1 MLFLA
6 VFCGFLAE
14 YKLEQTIER
23 HREKEYILSMI
34 DDLKVDTSNI
44 TTHAIFRSDRR
55 RRMDSL
61 SLLLRQPDYLN
72 QTALIY
78 YYARWVPRNT
88 YFYPTDRTMQQ
99 LKNAGGMRLITR
111 KSAAEAI
118 MAYDAQLKLVE
129 TQNYLLEQEV
139 VTRFLNMMTPLFNGH
154 VLDDMYG
161 DLLFIKPNGNPALL
175 TNEKRLINELASQ
188 LHFVKSVNN
197 RNSYFENKLKSQAT
211 STIHILKKEYHL
223 D

>member
-44 TTHAIFRSDRR
+44 TTHAIFRIDRR